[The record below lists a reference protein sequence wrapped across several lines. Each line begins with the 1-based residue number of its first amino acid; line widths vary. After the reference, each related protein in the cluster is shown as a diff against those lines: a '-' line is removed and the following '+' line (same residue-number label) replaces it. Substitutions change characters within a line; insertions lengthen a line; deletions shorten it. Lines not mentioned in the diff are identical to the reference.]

1 MKAKKFSRK
10 LLALFLAVLMAMSCF
25 SGAMVASA
33 ANASANTKYHD
44 QDLDFNSL
52 GWPILNDEQA
62 CTALLDFVDLTLAQA
77 NIAPMNIDLSILG
90 SISIKLGSVDEVLE
104 TVQNLDKF
112 LNSKSALL
120 LLAGDARYVDL
131 SAVDGMSRSKTS
143 STDIVRGIV
152 KLVRNISSDAGP
164 EGANGNIVKKLLR
177 GDLGLGI
184 VNSFL
189 NVYKTIGDLIGMP
202 NGYQSNMVYNIV
214 RQLVLENTGWFT
226 AEEKAQI
233 RNNPSLE
240 TSKLDSVLLDKLSTQ
255 LLSNITAQITY
266 ADGTNS
272 RDRYAQYM
280 ENGSAPYIDT
290 TNLHYVTQEDHD
302 KNGEAIGN
310 VYLFRY
316 KDQKLVL
323 KPTDTLFDFGFQA
336 FEMVW
341 NTALKDTL
349 GQLNSGVG
357 GYDYN
362 YYMWYTGATTHNT
375 AWDYSNVANNYAAA
389 DVQAWAAYE
398 CQKAAKNLKPGQ
410 TLGEEYK
417 DAASYLAYI
426 KADLEKYNSRDLV
439 KNPTYT
445 WRDIDSTTLFNKL
458 RYSPMS
464 VYYFKQATGPLN
476 CSFAET
482 GMKNIEAF
490 MANDYSSYSSMLA
503 ALNDFLVA
511 AVKDFLPSYDAS
523 VLTKV
528 NSDDPGNVAQTLVG
542 NMLKVLQYIC
552 DQTDANILGAFY
564 NKNGE
569 GTALTEANLE
579 SAMIPFAIS
588 ALRNIPDFKKGI
600 HNEDLD
606 ACDDAEGVAALAL
619 QLYLGYVLPDHDYSS
634 LVQKGADGKY
644 DVTIDNLLLMA
655 RDAVGYVMSPYIIM
669 HDKDGNLWNPETAT
683 LNDGVSL
690 FDLLNSVVVYY
701 AGTDTFKDGEHGKGL
716 ANLLGVCD
724 TNGNC
729 LVKLSNSL
737 WENINVIANK
747 LLPVAGVLQYGDSA
761 KKGALNSEELIYTD
775 VIQGMLNIGVADANG
790 QYGATGFVTRL
801 LTMVSAPPIKSEG
814 IIRTVY
820 NVLADL
826 VNVVFG
832 GRYGTARN
840 VVPAAAT
847 NNHPF
852 DDLLQKDTFAGTSS
866 DSSFGVLGT
875 LVYNVYE
882 ASGGVGGDSGKTDT
896 ILPGAMYTVQ
906 AVNNL
911 IGGLITTLADHNMKL
926 ASARVAD
933 SNLTLSYGGNTT
945 TTTLTVTN
953 NCYGLNRAV
962 KNADG
967 NFVARGRYNIEITN
981 VVSDNSACTVDFSSK
996 TVVPEKSASF
1006 TVTNGGFDADT
1017 VVTYTVTYNI
1027 IDTNTNQALYTGL
1040 TCKTYQFVTPQKNWS
1055 DSVYPGGS
1063 QDSRFSN
1070 GSSGKTADGQAT
1082 VNNTSYFG
1090 NAYLNQKPFRVSYPT
1105 DIVLA
1110 SSNLDAV
1117 KNYKIRLGYDRTLA
1131 GSPDK
1136 TLDGVFAYSTSSVK
1150 DSFSN
1155 KTVTVNN
1162 SNMMAAFDKFTGDVL
1177 NYEKVDYTTDGGQTW
1192 VKGVAASQVPSN
1204 GVSRVNHAYTLSE
1217 LNGGKALAAAVKDSN
1232 GYYTA
1237 VYLKSG
1243 SGDFAYSNLLGKV
1256 SGATG
1261 IDGLYIQTGSV
1272 TLSKDSSSSLD
1283 LFKYDGSTDISQ
1295 VSKKEVKLSFFCDKN
1310 PATGSLKVTVA
1321 DDGNRSQFNS
1331 AYDSLNSYI
1340 KNYRPSDFK
1349 DYDKASGSSATYDA
1363 ATAALAAGF
1372 EARQSPLNLSTAGT
1386 LSSAFTKTPVTSEV
1400 KTVIGE
1406 PATKPVTSLD
1416 QLPAALAAY
1425 ATTDGNYYYAD
1436 SAMSQPYYTTEALT
1450 DADVTVQTST
1460 NVGGQAYTV
1469 GMDKTGQVVV
1479 KSGSSWYFLN
1489 TPAYATAWDT
1499 TTYKDAPYAIN
1510 GAEKEGTFN
1519 QAKFVYYNANGVA
1532 VSKDFTVKHMVTE
1545 KSIVNNGEETR
1556 ALAMQ
1561 ARDKM
1566 RYAVDQ
1572 CAQMLSVTVAG
1583 QIFTDVSS
1591 IRDGMT
1597 DANFDLPE
1605 YQKMVSV
1612 AKDAEEMYAADIYLK
1627 SDESKTVLAT
1637 CGWNQIDKTIAD
1649 LANTNGNDAADYTY
1663 AFSTSTSSL
1672 LIEEAVR
1679 MFKLYMGTVTERGYI
1694 GDKVE
1699 AEVSHASGSAYSAM
1713 TTTWTDSGKVDA
1725 DGNAIKN
1732 AAIATTATSAKYGAV
1747 EGGKLVN
1754 KGEKVYTDES
1764 WTNYVNA
1771 LAAAVDV
1778 ATTGNGDYAHKD
1790 AATYVP
1796 ADKDNYTANLSACF
1810 TAYKNLVDAENSLEE
1825 TKPAL
1830 GHTHNY
1836 GTPVA
1841 DYTSGEAFVE
1851 GKDYTHTATCTGEG
1865 TCSQPTKNDK
1875 CTFDNGVETKAATCT
1890 EPGVKTFTCSDCGGT
1905 YTVAIPATDH
1915 AWGQWSHDAAT
1926 AEADATHTRVCAND
1940 ASHKETKA
1948 CDFTAKVTQEATLD
1962 QAEITTYTCKDC
1974 GYSYTKETAPALA
1987 GVTVTVN
1994 AVENGSVT
2002 LAGQDV
2008 TAGGSKKFAENG
2020 TYTLVATPNEN
2031 CTFVGWQTGNKIV
2044 STDATYT
2051 TVAIADITY
2060 TPVFAESA
2068 KPVQF
2073 TFVDMFNNVIS
2084 SQPVA
2089 SGADVKIPQAPTY
2102 TGYTFTGWSADEATI
2117 KAATSSMTVYAQ
2129 YEKDAAATYTVTT
2142 DADAT
2147 VAYGSNSAQGTLADV
2162 PYGTQVTV
2170 SKAGA
2175 TAWAIDGKIVAYG
2188 DSYTFYVAS
2197 DVTVKAASATTQAPV
2212 VAAVSANQVAGSYKV
2227 EFVATRAMVDG
2238 CTYLK
2243 SGFVYGKNLTDAD
2256 LTLANVGKKGS
2267 ADNSGVVKAAYAN
2280 STEGSTQ
2287 FILSYGISAQTGTAS
2302 AKAFLTYRDQNG
2314 KVRTVY
2320 SDVMN
2325 HTYA

>member
-1 MKAKKFSRK
+1 MRTFS
-10 LLALFLAVLMAMSCF
+10 A
-25 SGAMVASA
+25 
-33 ANASANTKYHD
+33 
-44 QDLDFNSL
+44 
-52 GWPILNDEQA
+52 
-62 CTALLDFVDLTLAQA
+62 
-77 NIAPMNIDLSILG
+77 LSI
-90 SISIKLGSVDEVLE
+90 
-104 TVQNLDKF
+104 T
-112 LNSKSALL
+112 
-120 LLAGDARYVDL
+120 
-131 SAVDGMSRSKTS
+131 
-143 STDIVRGIV
+143 
-152 KLVRNISSDAGP
+152 
-164 EGANGNIVKKLLR
+164 
-177 GDLGLGI
+177 
-184 VNSFL
+184 
-189 NVYKTIGDLIGMP
+189 
-202 NGYQSNMVYNIV
+202 
-214 RQLVLENTGWFT
+214 
-226 AEEKAQI
+226 
-233 RNNPSLE
+233 
-240 TSKLDSVLLDKLSTQ
+240 
-255 LLSNITAQITY
+255 
-266 ADGTNS
+266 
-272 RDRYAQYM
+272 
-280 ENGSAPYIDT
+280 
-290 TNLHYVTQEDHD
+290 
-302 KNGEAIGN
+302 
-310 VYLFRY
+310 
-316 KDQKLVL
+316 
-323 KPTDTLFDFGFQA
+323 
-336 FEMVW
+336 
-341 NTALKDTL
+341 
-349 GQLNSGVG
+349 
-357 GYDYN
+357 
-362 YYMWYTGATTHNT
+362 
-375 AWDYSNVANNYAAA
+375 
-389 DVQAWAAYE
+389 
-398 CQKAAKNLKPGQ
+398 
-410 TLGEEYK
+410 
-417 DAASYLAYI
+417 
-426 KADLEKYNSRDLV
+426 
-439 KNPTYT
+439 
-445 WRDIDSTTLFNKL
+445 
-458 RYSPMS
+458 
-464 VYYFKQATGPLN
+464 
-476 CSFAET
+476 
-482 GMKNIEAF
+482 
-490 MANDYSSYSSMLA
+490 
-503 ALNDFLVA
+503 
-511 AVKDFLPSYDAS
+511 
-523 VLTKV
+523 
-528 NSDDPGNVAQTLVG
+528 
-542 NMLKVLQYIC
+542 
-552 DQTDANILGAFY
+552 FY
-564 NKNGE
+564 HENGE

-729 LVKLSNSL
+729 LVKMSNSL

-801 LTMVSAPPIKSEG
+801 LTMVSAPPIKSES

-866 DSSFGVLGT
+866 NNSYGVLGT

-906 AVNNL
+906 AVNSL

-962 KNADG
+962 KNAEG

-1006 TVTNGGFDADT
+1006 TVTNGGFDEDT

-1040 TCKTYQFVTPQKNWS
+1040 TCKTYQFVTPLKNWS

-1070 GSSGKTADGQAT
+1070 GASGKTSDGQAT
-1082 VNNTSYFG
+1082 VNNTGYFG
-1090 NAYLNQKPFRVSYPT
+1090 NPYLNAKPFRVSYPT

-1136 TLDGVFAYSTSSVK
+1136 TLDGVFAYSTGSVQ

-1192 VKGVAASQVPSN
+1192 VKGVAANQVPSN

-1243 SGDFAYSNLLGKV
+1243 SGDFAYSSLLGKV

-1425 ATTDGNYYYAD
+1425 ATTDGTYYYAD

-1612 AKDAEEMYAADIYLK
+1612 AKDAEKMYAADIYLK

-1637 CGWNQIDKTIAD
+1637 CAWNQIDQTIAD

-1679 MFKLYMGTVTERGYI
+1679 MFSLYMGTVTERGYI

-1825 TKPAL
+1825 GTTAPSEGFAVTGKVLAL
-1830 GHTHNY
+1830 
-1836 GTPVA
+1836 A
-1841 DYTSGEAFVE
+1841 
-1851 GKDYTHTATCTGEG
+1851 
-1865 TCSQPTKNDK
+1865 NDK
-1875 CTFDNGVETKAATCT
+1875 GELTTDEFTVAGCDVIINGETVATT
-1890 EPGVKTFTCSDCGGT
+1890 GQDGTFT
-1905 YTVAIPATDH
+1905 I
-1915 AWGQWSHDAAT
+1915 
-1926 AEADATHTRVCAND
+1926 
-1940 ASHKETKA
+1940 
-1948 CDFTAKVTQEATLD
+1948 
-1962 QAEITTYTCKDC
+1962 
-1974 GYSYTKETAPALA
+1974 PALA
-1987 GVTVTVN
+1987 
-1994 AVENGSVT
+1994 
-2002 LAGQDV
+2002 
-2008 TAGGSKKFAENG
+2008 NG
-2020 TYTLVATPNEN
+2020 TYTATLSYAYGYDRNITITVKDGNVDLGNLGMLVCNYDKDDFINAADYATYFASSGASQGEDSYNAACDYN
-2031 CTFVGWQTGNKIV
+2031 HDGFVN
-2044 STDATYT
+2044 STDY
-2051 TVAIADITY
+2051 AIY
-2060 TPVFAESA
+2060 FA
-2068 KPVQF
+2068 F
-2073 TFVDMFNNVIS
+2073 
-2084 SQPVA
+2084 
-2089 SGADVKIPQAPTY
+2089 SGAEL
-2102 TGYTFTGWSADEATI
+2102 S
-2117 KAATSSMTVYAQ
+2117 
-2129 YEKDAAATYTVTT
+2129 DAI
-2142 DADAT
+2142 
-2147 VAYGSNSAQGTLADV
+2147 YG
-2162 PYGTQVTV
+2162 
-2170 SKAGA
+2170 
-2175 TAWAIDGKIVAYG
+2175 
-2188 DSYTFYVAS
+2188 
-2197 DVTVKAASATTQAPV
+2197 
-2212 VAAVSANQVAGSYKV
+2212 
-2227 EFVATRAMVDG
+2227 
-2238 CTYLK
+2238 
-2243 SGFVYGKNLTDAD
+2243 
-2256 LTLANVGKKGS
+2256 
-2267 ADNSGVVKAAYAN
+2267 
-2280 STEGSTQ
+2280 
-2287 FILSYGISAQTGTAS
+2287 
-2302 AKAFLTYRDQNG
+2302 
-2314 KVRTVY
+2314 
-2320 SDVMN
+2320 
-2325 HTYA
+2325 

>member
-1 MKAKKFSRK
+1 
-10 LLALFLAVLMAMSCF
+10 
-25 SGAMVASA
+25 
-33 ANASANTKYHD
+33 
-44 QDLDFNSL
+44 
-52 GWPILNDEQA
+52 
-62 CTALLDFVDLTLAQA
+62 
-77 NIAPMNIDLSILG
+77 
-90 SISIKLGSVDEVLE
+90 
-104 TVQNLDKF
+104 
-112 LNSKSALL
+112 
-120 LLAGDARYVDL
+120 
-131 SAVDGMSRSKTS
+131 
-143 STDIVRGIV
+143 
-152 KLVRNISSDAGP
+152 
-164 EGANGNIVKKLLR
+164 
-177 GDLGLGI
+177 
-184 VNSFL
+184 
-189 NVYKTIGDLIGMP
+189 
-202 NGYQSNMVYNIV
+202 
-214 RQLVLENTGWFT
+214 
-226 AEEKAQI
+226 
-233 RNNPSLE
+233 
-240 TSKLDSVLLDKLSTQ
+240 
-255 LLSNITAQITY
+255 
-266 ADGTNS
+266 
-272 RDRYAQYM
+272 
-280 ENGSAPYIDT
+280 
-290 TNLHYVTQEDHD
+290 
-302 KNGEAIGN
+302 
-310 VYLFRY
+310 
-316 KDQKLVL
+316 
-323 KPTDTLFDFGFQA
+323 
-336 FEMVW
+336 
-341 NTALKDTL
+341 
-349 GQLNSGVG
+349 
-357 GYDYN
+357 
-362 YYMWYTGATTHNT
+362 
-375 AWDYSNVANNYAAA
+375 
-389 DVQAWAAYE
+389 
-398 CQKAAKNLKPGQ
+398 
-410 TLGEEYK
+410 
-417 DAASYLAYI
+417 
-426 KADLEKYNSRDLV
+426 
-439 KNPTYT
+439 
-445 WRDIDSTTLFNKL
+445 
-458 RYSPMS
+458 
-464 VYYFKQATGPLN
+464 
-476 CSFAET
+476 
-482 GMKNIEAF
+482 
-490 MANDYSSYSSMLA
+490 
-503 ALNDFLVA
+503 
-511 AVKDFLPSYDAS
+511 
-523 VLTKV
+523 
-528 NSDDPGNVAQTLVG
+528 
-542 NMLKVLQYIC
+542 
-552 DQTDANILGAFY
+552 
-564 NKNGE
+564 
-569 GTALTEANLE
+569 
-579 SAMIPFAIS
+579 
-588 ALRNIPDFKKGI
+588 
-600 HNEDLD
+600 
-606 ACDDAEGVAALAL
+606 
-619 QLYLGYVLPDHDYSS
+619 
-634 LVQKGADGKY
+634 
-644 DVTIDNLLLMA
+644 
-655 RDAVGYVMSPYIIM
+655 
-669 HDKDGNLWNPETAT
+669 
-683 LNDGVSL
+683 
-690 FDLLNSVVVYY
+690 
-701 AGTDTFKDGEHGKGL
+701 
-716 ANLLGVCD
+716 
-724 TNGNC
+724 
-729 LVKLSNSL
+729 
-737 WENINVIANK
+737 
-747 LLPVAGVLQYGDSA
+747 
-761 KKGALNSEELIYTD
+761 
-775 VIQGMLNIGVADANG
+775 MLNIGVADANG

-847 NNHPF
+847 NDHPF

-866 DSSFGVLGT
+866 NSSYGVLGT

-906 AVNNL
+906 AVNSL

-962 KNADG
+962 KNAEG

-1006 TVTNGGFDADT
+1006 TVTNGGFDEDT

-1040 TCKTYQFVTPQKNWS
+1040 TCKTYQFVTPLKNWS

-1063 QDSRFSN
+1063 QDGRFSN
-1070 GSSGKTADGQAT
+1070 GSSGKTSDGQAT
-1082 VNNTSYFG
+1082 VNNTGYFG
-1090 NAYLNQKPFRVSYPT
+1090 NPYLNAKPFRVSYPT

-1136 TLDGVFAYSTSSVK
+1136 TLDGVFAYSTGSVK

-1310 PATGSLKVTVA
+1310 PVTGSLKVTVA
-1321 DDGNRSQFNS
+1321 DDGNRGQFNS
-1331 AYDSLNSYI
+1331 AYDSLNNYI

-1450 DADVTVQTST
+1450 DADVTGKTST
-1460 NVGGQAYTV
+1460 NVGGQAYTTAT
-1469 GMDKTGQVVV
+1469 DPTGQTVV

-1489 TPAYATAWDT
+1489 AQAYATAWDT
-1499 TTYKDAPYAIN
+1499 TSYEAAPYAIN
-1510 GAEKEGTFN
+1510 GAEKEGTYN

-1545 KSIVNNGEETR
+1545 KSIVNNGDAETR

-1612 AKDAEEMYAADIYLK
+1612 AKDAEKMYAADIYLK

-1637 CGWNQIDKTIAD
+1637 CAWNQIDQTIAD

-1679 MFKLYMGTVTERGYI
+1679 MFSLYMGTVTERGYI

-1725 DGNAIKN
+1725 EGNAIKN

-1747 EGGKLVN
+1747 DGGKLVN

-1825 TKPAL
+1825 GTAPSGFAVTGKVLAL
-1830 GHTHNY
+1830 AN
-1836 GTPVA
+1836 
-1841 DYTSGEAFVE
+1841 TSGKVAGDKFTVIGCNVIINGETVATTGQDGTFTIPSLAA
-1851 GKDYTHTATCTGEG
+1851 GKYTATLSYQYG
-1865 TCSQPTKNDK
+1865 
-1875 CTFDNGVETKAATCT
+1875 FDRNITIE
-1890 EPGVKTFTCSDCGGT
+1890 VKDGNVNLGSYGMVVCNFKK
-1905 YTVAIPATDH
+1905 
-1915 AWGQWSHDAAT
+1915 DAAINGT
-1926 AEADATHTRVCAND
+1926 DYNTYKKSTGKSKGS
-1940 ASHKETKA
+1940 ASYNEA
-1948 CDFTAKVTQEATLD
+1948 CDFNHDGA
-1962 QAEITTYTCKDC
+1962 
-1974 GYSYTKETAPALA
+1974 
-1987 GVTVTVN
+1987 VN
-1994 AVENGSVT
+1994 
-2002 LAGQDV
+2002 D
-2008 TAGGSKKFAENG
+2008 
-2020 TYTLVATPNEN
+2020 
-2031 CTFVGWQTGNKIV
+2031 
-2044 STDATYT
+2044 TDYNIYKA
-2051 TVAIADITY
+2051 
-2060 TPVFAESA
+2060 
-2068 KPVQF
+2068 
-2073 TFVDMFNNVIS
+2073 
-2084 SQPVA
+2084 
-2089 SGADVKIPQAPTY
+2089 
-2102 TGYTFTGWSADEATI
+2102 FTGKTLSNAI
-2117 KAATSSMTVYAQ
+2117 
-2129 YEKDAAATYTVTT
+2129 
-2142 DADAT
+2142 
-2147 VAYGSNSAQGTLADV
+2147 YG
-2162 PYGTQVTV
+2162 
-2170 SKAGA
+2170 
-2175 TAWAIDGKIVAYG
+2175 
-2188 DSYTFYVAS
+2188 
-2197 DVTVKAASATTQAPV
+2197 
-2212 VAAVSANQVAGSYKV
+2212 
-2227 EFVATRAMVDG
+2227 
-2238 CTYLK
+2238 
-2243 SGFVYGKNLTDAD
+2243 
-2256 LTLANVGKKGS
+2256 
-2267 ADNSGVVKAAYAN
+2267 
-2280 STEGSTQ
+2280 
-2287 FILSYGISAQTGTAS
+2287 
-2302 AKAFLTYRDQNG
+2302 
-2314 KVRTVY
+2314 
-2320 SDVMN
+2320 
-2325 HTYA
+2325 

>member
-1 MKAKKFSRK
+1 
-10 LLALFLAVLMAMSCF
+10 
-25 SGAMVASA
+25 
-33 ANASANTKYHD
+33 
-44 QDLDFNSL
+44 
-52 GWPILNDEQA
+52 
-62 CTALLDFVDLTLAQA
+62 
-77 NIAPMNIDLSILG
+77 
-90 SISIKLGSVDEVLE
+90 
-104 TVQNLDKF
+104 
-112 LNSKSALL
+112 
-120 LLAGDARYVDL
+120 
-131 SAVDGMSRSKTS
+131 
-143 STDIVRGIV
+143 
-152 KLVRNISSDAGP
+152 
-164 EGANGNIVKKLLR
+164 
-177 GDLGLGI
+177 
-184 VNSFL
+184 
-189 NVYKTIGDLIGMP
+189 
-202 NGYQSNMVYNIV
+202 
-214 RQLVLENTGWFT
+214 
-226 AEEKAQI
+226 
-233 RNNPSLE
+233 
-240 TSKLDSVLLDKLSTQ
+240 
-255 LLSNITAQITY
+255 
-266 ADGTNS
+266 
-272 RDRYAQYM
+272 
-280 ENGSAPYIDT
+280 
-290 TNLHYVTQEDHD
+290 
-302 KNGEAIGN
+302 
-310 VYLFRY
+310 
-316 KDQKLVL
+316 
-323 KPTDTLFDFGFQA
+323 
-336 FEMVW
+336 
-341 NTALKDTL
+341 
-349 GQLNSGVG
+349 
-357 GYDYN
+357 
-362 YYMWYTGATTHNT
+362 
-375 AWDYSNVANNYAAA
+375 
-389 DVQAWAAYE
+389 
-398 CQKAAKNLKPGQ
+398 
-410 TLGEEYK
+410 
-417 DAASYLAYI
+417 
-426 KADLEKYNSRDLV
+426 
-439 KNPTYT
+439 
-445 WRDIDSTTLFNKL
+445 
-458 RYSPMS
+458 
-464 VYYFKQATGPLN
+464 
-476 CSFAET
+476 
-482 GMKNIEAF
+482 
-490 MANDYSSYSSMLA
+490 
-503 ALNDFLVA
+503 
-511 AVKDFLPSYDAS
+511 
-523 VLTKV
+523 
-528 NSDDPGNVAQTLVG
+528 
-542 NMLKVLQYIC
+542 
-552 DQTDANILGAFY
+552 
-564 NKNGE
+564 
-569 GTALTEANLE
+569 
-579 SAMIPFAIS
+579 
-588 ALRNIPDFKKGI
+588 
-600 HNEDLD
+600 
-606 ACDDAEGVAALAL
+606 
-619 QLYLGYVLPDHDYSS
+619 
-634 LVQKGADGKY
+634 
-644 DVTIDNLLLMA
+644 
-655 RDAVGYVMSPYIIM
+655 MSPYIIM

-701 AGTDTFKDGEHGKGL
+701 AGTDTFKDGEHGKGI

-724 TNGNC
+724 TKGNC

-761 KKGALNSEELIYTD
+761 KKGVLNSEELIYTD

-847 NNHPF
+847 NDHPF

-866 DSSFGVLGT
+866 NSSYGVLGT

-882 ASGGVGGDSGKTDT
+882 ASGGVKGDSGKTDT

-906 AVNNL
+906 AVNSL

-933 SNLTLSYGGNTT
+933 SNLTLSYGGDTT

-962 KNADG
+962 KNAKG

-981 VVSDNSACTVDFSSK
+981 VASDNSACTVDFSSK

-1040 TCKTYQFVTPQKNWS
+1040 TCKTYQFVTPGKNWS

-1070 GSSGKTADGQAT
+1070 GSSGKTSDGQAT
-1082 VNNTSYFG
+1082 VNNTGYFG
-1090 NAYLNQKPFRVSYPT
+1090 NPYANQKPFRVSYPT

-1117 KNYKIRLGYDRTLA
+1117 KNYKIRLGYDRTLP

-1136 TLDGVFAYSTSSVK
+1136 TLDGVFAYSTDSVK
-1150 DSFSN
+1150 DSFNN

-1162 SNMMAAFDKFTGDVL
+1162 SNMMAAFDKVTGDVL

-1192 VKGVAASQVPSN
+1192 VKGVAANQVPSN

-1217 LNGGKALAAAVKDSN
+1217 LNGGGALAAAVKDSN

-1295 VSKKEVKLSFFCDKN
+1295 VSKKEVKLSFYCGN
-1310 PATGSLKVTVA
+1310 HPATGSLKVTVA
-1321 DDGNRSQFNS
+1321 DDGNRGQFNS
-1331 AYDSLNSYI
+1331 AYDSLNNYI

-1425 ATTDGNYYYAD
+1425 ATTDGTYYYAD
-1436 SAMSQPYYTTEALT
+1436 SAMSQLYYTTEALT
-1450 DADVTVQTST
+1450 DADVTGATST
-1460 NVGGQAYTV
+1460 NVGGQAYTTAT
-1469 GMDKTGQVVV
+1469 DPTGQTVV

-1489 TPAYATAWDT
+1489 AQAYATAWDT
-1499 TTYKDAPYAIN
+1499 TSYEAAPYAIN

-1545 KSIVNNGEETR
+1545 KSIVNNGSEETR

-1612 AKDAEEMYAADIYLK
+1612 AKDAEKMYAADIYLK

-1637 CGWNQIDKTIAD
+1637 CAWNQIDQTIAD

-1679 MFKLYMGTVTERGYI
+1679 MFSLYMGTVTERGYI

-1825 TKPAL
+1825 GTAPSGFAVTGKVLAL
-1830 GHTHNY
+1830 ANTTGKVAGNAFTVVGCDVVINGETVATTGQD
-1836 GTPVA
+1836 GTFTIPSLA
-1841 DYTSGEAFVE
+1841 A
-1851 GKDYTHTATCTGEG
+1851 GKYTATLSYQYG
-1865 TCSQPTKNDK
+1865 
-1875 CTFDNGVETKAATCT
+1875 FDRNITIE
-1890 EPGVKTFTCSDCGGT
+1890 VKDGNVDLGSFGM
-1905 YTVAIPATDH
+1905 VA
-1915 AWGQWSHDAAT
+1915 
-1926 AEADATHTRVCAND
+1926 CNFKKD
-1940 ASHKETKA
+1940 ASIDASDFSAYKRATGKKSTDSAYNAA
-1948 CDFTAKVTQEATLD
+1948 CDFNHD
-1962 QAEITTYTCKDC
+1962 
-1974 GYSYTKETAPALA
+1974 
-1987 GVTVTVN
+1987 
-1994 AVENGSVT
+1994 GS
-2002 LAGQDV
+2002 
-2008 TAGGSKKFAENG
+2008 
-2020 TYTLVATPNEN
+2020 
-2031 CTFVGWQTGNKIV
+2031 I
-2044 STDATYT
+2044 DATDYS
-2051 TVAIADITY
+2051 IY
-2060 TPVFAESA
+2060 
-2068 KPVQF
+2068 
-2073 TFVDMFNNVIS
+2073 
-2084 SQPVA
+2084 
-2089 SGADVKIPQAPTY
+2089 
-2102 TGYTFTGWSADEATI
+2102 
-2117 KAATSSMTVYAQ
+2117 KAFS
-2129 YEKDAAATYTVTT
+2129 
-2142 DADAT
+2142 
-2147 VAYGSNSAQGTLADV
+2147 
-2162 PYGTQVTV
+2162 
-2170 SKAGA
+2170 
-2175 TAWAIDGKIVAYG
+2175 
-2188 DSYTFYVAS
+2188 
-2197 DVTVKAASATTQAPV
+2197 
-2212 VAAVSANQVAGSYKV
+2212 
-2227 EFVATRAMVDG
+2227 
-2238 CTYLK
+2238 
-2243 SGFVYGKNLTDAD
+2243 GKNLSDA
-2256 LTLANVGKKGS
+2256 
-2267 ADNSGVVKAAYAN
+2267 
-2280 STEGSTQ
+2280 
-2287 FILSYGISAQTGTAS
+2287 IYG
-2302 AKAFLTYRDQNG
+2302 
-2314 KVRTVY
+2314 
-2320 SDVMN
+2320 
-2325 HTYA
+2325 

>member
-1 MKAKKFSRK
+1 MKDKRFSRK

-77 NIAPMNIDLSILG
+77 NIAPMNIDLSVLG
-90 SISIKLGSVDEVLE
+90 SITIKLGSVDEVLK
-104 TVQNLDKF
+104 TVQDLDSF

-131 SAVDGMSRSKTS
+131 SAVNGMSRSATS

-152 KLVRNISSDAGP
+152 KLVRNISSDGGP

-184 VNSFL
+184 VSSFL
-189 NVYKTIGDLIGMP
+189 DVYKTIGDLIGMP
-202 NGYQSNMVYNIV
+202 SGYQSNMVYNIV

-240 TSKLDSVLLDKLSTQ
+240 TSKLDSILLDKLSTQ

-272 RDRYAQYM
+272 RDRYAEYL
-280 ENGSAPYIDT
+280 EKGSAPYIDT

-316 KDQKLVL
+316 QDQKLEL
-323 KPTDTLFDFGFQA
+323 KPSNTLFDFGFQA

-375 AWDYSNVANNYAAA
+375 AWDYSNVANNYTAA

-410 TLGEEYK
+410 TLGDEYK

-439 KNPTYT
+439 KSPTYT

-458 RYSPMS
+458 RFSPMS

-523 VLTKV
+523 GLTKV
-528 NSDDPGNVAQTLVG
+528 NSEDPGNVAQTLVG
-542 NMLKVLQYIC
+542 NMLKVLQFIC

-564 NKNGE
+564 HENGE

-606 ACDDAEGVAALAL
+606 ACNDAEGVAALAL

-852 DDLLQKDTFAGTSS
+852 DDLLQKDTFAGTSNN
-866 DSSFGVLGT
+866 SSYGVLGT

-906 AVNNL
+906 AVNSL

-926 ASARVAD
+926 ASARVAA

-962 KNADG
+962 KNAEG

-1006 TVTNGGFDADT
+1006 TVTNGGFDKDT

-1063 QDSRFSN
+1063 QDGRFSN

-1082 VNNTSYFG
+1082 VNNTGYFG

-1136 TLDGVFAYSTSSVK
+1136 TLDGVFAYSTDSVK

-1295 VSKKEVKLSFFCDKN
+1295 VSKKEVKLRFFCDKN

-1460 NVGGQAYTV
+1460 NVGGQAYTTAT
-1469 GMDKTGQVVV
+1469 DPTGQTVV

-1489 TPAYATAWDT
+1489 AQAYATAWDT
-1499 TTYKDAPYAIN
+1499 TSYEAAPYAIN
-1510 GAEKEGTFN
+1510 GAEKEGTYN

-1545 KSIVNNGEETR
+1545 KSIVNNGDAETR

-1612 AKDAEEMYAADIYLK
+1612 AKDAEKMYAADIYLK

-1637 CGWNQIDKTIAD
+1637 CAWNQIDQTIAD

-1679 MFKLYMGTVTERGYI
+1679 MFSLYMGTVTERGYI

-1825 TKPAL
+1825 GTAPSGFAVTGKVLAL
-1830 GHTHNY
+1830 ANTNGELASEKFTVIGCDVVIN
-1836 GTPVA
+1836 GETVA
-1841 DYTSGEAFVE
+1841 T
-1851 GKDYTHTATCTGEG
+1851 TGQDG
-1865 TCSQPTKNDK
+1865 
-1875 CTFDNGVETKAATCT
+1875 
-1890 EPGVKTFTCSDCGGT
+1890 TFT
-1905 YTVAIPATDH
+1905 I
-1915 AWGQWSHDAAT
+1915 
-1926 AEADATHTRVCAND
+1926 
-1940 ASHKETKA
+1940 
-1948 CDFTAKVTQEATLD
+1948 
-1962 QAEITTYTCKDC
+1962 
-1974 GYSYTKETAPALA
+1974 PALA
-1987 GVTVTVN
+1987 
-1994 AVENGSVT
+1994 
-2002 LAGQDV
+2002 
-2008 TAGGSKKFAENG
+2008 NG
-2020 TYTLVATPNEN
+2020 TYTATLNYKYGYDRN
-2031 CTFVGWQTGNKIV
+2031 ITITVKDGN
-2044 STDATYT
+2044 
-2051 TVAIADITY
+2051 
-2060 TPVFAESA
+2060 
-2068 KPVQF
+2068 
-2073 TFVDMFNNVIS
+2073 VDLGNLGMVVCNFNK
-2084 SQPVA
+2084 
-2089 SGADVKIPQAPTY
+2089 D
-2102 TGYTFTGWSADEATI
+2102 GY
-2117 KAATSSMTVYAQ
+2117 V
-2129 YEKDAAATYTVTT
+2129 
-2142 DADAT
+2142 
-2147 VAYGSNSAQGTLADV
+2147 N
-2162 PYGTQVTV
+2162 
-2170 SKAGA
+2170 
-2175 TAWAIDGKIVAYG
+2175 
-2188 DSYTFYVAS
+2188 AS
-2197 DVTVKAASATTQAPV
+2197 DYAIYFAASNTKLGAAKYNASCDFNHDGYINATDYD
-2212 VAAVSANQVAGSYKV
+2212 AVYYAFSNARLSNAI
-2227 EFVATRAMVDG
+2227 
-2238 CTYLK
+2238 
-2243 SGFVYGKNLTDAD
+2243 YG
-2256 LTLANVGKKGS
+2256 
-2267 ADNSGVVKAAYAN
+2267 
-2280 STEGSTQ
+2280 
-2287 FILSYGISAQTGTAS
+2287 
-2302 AKAFLTYRDQNG
+2302 
-2314 KVRTVY
+2314 
-2320 SDVMN
+2320 
-2325 HTYA
+2325 

>member
-25 SGAMVASA
+25 AGAISATAATASY
-33 ANASANTKYHD
+33 STKYHD
-44 QDLDFNSL
+44 RDLDFNSL

-62 CTALLDFVDLTLAQA
+62 CTALLDFVDLMLADA
-77 NIAPMNIDLSILG
+77 NIAPINVDLSILG
-90 SISIKLGSVDEVLE
+90 SITIKLGSVDEILKS
-104 TVQNLDKF
+104 VQDLDSFIDGKSGIIWMAGTAQYVRLDA
-112 LNSKSALL
+112 LN
-120 LLAGDARYVDL
+120 
-131 SAVDGMSRSKTS
+131 GMSRSKTS
-143 STDIVRGIV
+143 STDIVRGLV
-152 KLVRNISSDAGP
+152 KLVRNLSSDAGTK
-164 EGANGNIVKKLLR
+164 GANGNIVKTLLR
-177 GDLGLGI
+177 GDFSLGVANGA
-184 VNSFL
+184 F
-189 NVYKTIGDLIGMP
+189 NVYKIIGDALGMAD
-202 NGYQSNMVYNIV
+202 GYQSNMVYNIV
-214 RQLVLENTGWFT
+214 QQLVLENTGWFT

-233 RNNPSLE
+233 RKNPNLE
-240 TSKLDSVLLDKLSTQ
+240 TNKLDAILLDKLSTQ

-266 ADGTNS
+266 ADGSNS
-272 RDRYAQYM
+272 ADRYKQHLANPSANVPYYFSNLNYVS
-280 ENGSAPYIDT
+280 EEDSLVNGQG
-290 TNLHYVTQEDHD
+290 V
-302 KNGEAIGN
+302 GN
-310 VYLFRY
+310 IYLFRY
-316 KDQKLVL
+316 NGETLSV
-323 KPTDTLFDFGFQA
+323 KPSDNLYTVAYKAFDMA
-336 FEMVW
+336 W
-341 NTALKDTL
+341 HTALKDTL
-349 GQLNSGVG
+349 GQLNSNTG

-362 YYMWYTGATTHNT
+362 YFMWYTGATTHNT
-375 AWDYSNVANNYAAA
+375 AWNYSNVAGNYGDA
-389 DVQAWAAYE
+389 DVKAWAAYE
-398 CQKAAKNLKPGQ
+398 CQKAAKDLKPGQ
-410 TLGEEYK
+410 TLADQYK
-417 DAASYLAYI
+417 DAATFLTFV
-426 KADLEKYNSRDLV
+426 KDDLEKYNDREIV
-439 KNPTYT
+439 KDPTYT
-445 WRDIDSTTLFNKL
+445 WRDIDSTYLFNKL
-458 RYSPMS
+458 RYSALS
-464 VYYFKQATGPLN
+464 EHYFKQATGPLN

-482 GMKNIEAF
+482 GMPNLTAF
-490 MANDYSSYSSMLA
+490 MDNEYHNYSSLPA

-511 AVKDFLPSYDAS
+511 AVKDFVPGFDAS
-523 VLTKV
+523 KLNKTG
-528 NSDDPGNVAQTLVG
+528 SEDAATIASTLVG
-542 NMLKVLQYIC
+542 NMFQVLQHIA
-552 DQTDANILGAFY
+552 DATDKNILSAFY
-564 NKNGE
+564 RENGA
-569 GTALTEANLE
+569 GAALTEANIE

-619 QLYLGYVLPDHDYSS
+619 QLYLSYVLPEKDYSS
-634 LVQKGADGKY
+634 LMTKGADGKY
-644 DVTIDNLLLMA
+644 DITMNTLLLMA
-655 RDAVGYVMSPYIIM
+655 RDAVGYVMSPYVVM
-669 HDKDGNLWNPETAT
+669 HDKDGNLWSPETAT

-701 AGTDTFKDGEHGKGL
+701 AGTDTFKDGEQGKGL

-737 WENINVIANK
+737 WDNINVIANK
-747 LLPVAGVLQYGDSA
+747 LLPVAGVLQYGDTS
-761 KKGALNSEELIYTD
+761 KKGQLDSNELIYKD
-775 VIQGMLNIGVADANG
+775 VIEGMLNIGTANAAG

-801 LTMVSAPPIKSEG
+801 MTMVSSAPIKTNG
-814 IIRTVY
+814 VVRTVY
-820 NVLADL
+820 DLLADL

-847 NNHPF
+847 NDHPF
-852 DDLLQKDTFAGTSS
+852 DDLLQKDTFAGTSVKTS
-866 DSSFGVLGT
+866 YGVIGT
-875 LVYNVYE
+875 LVYNLYE
-882 ASGGVGGDSGKTDT
+882 ATGGVGGDSGKKDT
-896 ILPGAMYTVQ
+896 VLPGAMYTVQ
-906 AVNNL
+906 AVNSL
-911 IGGLITTLADHNMKL
+911 IGGLISTLADHSMKQASIRVQDGNVTLFNSQSTTKL
-926 ASARVAD
+926 A
-933 SNLTLSYGGNTT
+933 
-945 TTTLTVTN
+945 VTN

-962 KNADG
+962 KNAEG
-967 NFVARGRYNIEITN
+967 NFVARGRYNIEVTN
-981 VVSDNSACTVDFSSK
+981 VVADNAAATVNFTK
-996 TVVPEKSASF
+996 QTVKPEQAAKF
-1006 TVTNGGFDADT
+1006 DVTVKGITKDT
-1017 VVTYTVTYNI
+1017 VITYTATYNI
-1027 IDTNTNQALYTGL
+1027 IDTNTKQAVYNDL
-1040 TCKTYQFVTPQKNWS
+1040 TCKTYQFLTTDKSWA
-1055 DSVYPGGS
+1055 DSVYPGGGLDGNFNQAKNTTTS
-1063 QDSRFSN
+1063 DGKQNLKVSGRFGAKYLTTTPLDVTYPEKMIVSTSDLGAISDYKLRLLNHTKQDR
-1070 GSSGKTADGQAT
+1070 TMDGAYSYTDAT
-1082 VNNTSYFG
+1082 V
-1090 NAYLNQKPFRVSYPT
+1090 K
-1105 DIVLA
+1105 
-1110 SSNLDAV
+1110 DAV
-1117 KNYKIRLGYDRTLA
+1117 TNQ
-1131 GSPDK
+1131 
-1136 TLDGVFAYSTSSVK
+1136 
-1150 DSFSN
+1150 N
-1155 KTVTVNN
+1155 VTVNR
-1162 SNMMAAFDKFTGDVL
+1162 SNAIALCDPITGDVL

-1192 VKGVAASQVPSN
+1192 VKGVKANQVPAS
-1204 GVSRVNHAYTLSE
+1204 GVTRVNHAYTLQE
-1217 LNGGKALAAAVKDSN
+1217 LKAGNGLKAAVKDGN

-1237 VYLKSG
+1237 VYLNSG
-1243 SGDFAYSNLLGKV
+1243 NGNFTYSQLLQNVSCASGINGF
-1256 SGATG
+1256 
-1261 IDGLYIQTGSV
+1261 YIQTSPIE
-1272 TLSKDSSSSLD
+1272 TNDSAVAFTAL
-1283 LFKYDGSTDISQ
+1283 KYDGKTDIPAIEKQ
-1295 VSKKEVKLSFFCDKN
+1295 TVKLAFY
-1310 PATGSLKVTVA
+1310 TGASIAGANIDVTVA
-1321 DDGNRSQFNS
+1321 DTGDMSQFNS
-1331 AYDSLNSYI
+1331 AYSALSNYV

-1349 DYDKASGSSATYDA
+1349 DYDEANGTSATYDV
-1363 ATAALAAGF
+1363 ATAALAAGYQ
-1372 EARQSPLNLSTAGT
+1372 AKYSPLNQSTAST
-1386 LSSAFTKTPVTSEV
+1386 LASNFTKVPVTTEV
-1400 KTVIGE
+1400 ASAHGEVATVPVQDAAE
-1406 PATKPVTSLD
+1406 LPENLRATAVTDWSL
-1416 QLPAALAAY
+1416 
-1425 ATTDGNYYYAD
+1425 YYAD
-1436 SAMSQPYYTTEALT
+1436 EDMTKVYYTNVPLT
-1450 DADVTVQTST
+1450 DDDVTIGDDPNSGTENYQ
-1460 NVGGQAYTV
+1460 NLE
-1469 GMDKTGQVVV
+1469 VV
-1479 KSGSSWYFLN
+1479 KVDGTWYYKN
-1489 TPAYATAWDT
+1489 SQAYATAWNTDS
-1499 TTYKDAPYAIN
+1499 YDAPYAVD
-1510 GAEKEGTFN
+1510 GAAKQGTYNQMKFDHFN
-1519 QAKFVYYNANGVA
+1519 DNGVLT
-1532 VSKDFTVKHMVTE
+1532 SGDYTVKVLLTQ
-1545 KSIVNNGEETR
+1545 KTIVNDGSENR

-1583 QIFTDVSS
+1583 QIFTKVSTV
-1591 IRDGMT
+1591 RDGMT
-1597 DANFDLPE
+1597 DANFNLPE

-1612 AKDAEEMYAADIYLK
+1612 AKDAEGMYAADIYLK

-1637 CGWNQIDKTIAD
+1637 CGWNQIDQTIAD
-1649 LANTNGNDAADYTY
+1649 LASKNGNDAADYTY

-1672 LIEEAVR
+1672 QIEEAIR
-1679 MFKLYMGTVTERGYI
+1679 MFNLYMGTVTERGYI

-1836 GTPVA
+1836 GAPVA

-1865 TCSQPTKNDK
+1865 TCSQPTKTDK

-1890 EPGVKTFTCSDCGGT
+1890 EDGVKTFTCTECGGT
-1905 YTVAIPATDH
+1905 YTVAIPATGH

-2051 TVAIADITY
+2051 TVAIADVTY

-2084 SQPVA
+2084 SQSVA

-2302 AKAFLTYRDQNG
+2302 AKAFLTYKDQKG
-2314 KVRTVY
+2314 KVQTVY

>member
-33 ANASANTKYHD
+33 AEASAKTKYHD
-44 QDLDFNSL
+44 DALDFNSL

-62 CTALLDFVDLTLAQA
+62 CTALLDFVDLTLAEA
-77 NIAPMNIDLSILG
+77 NIAPMNIDLSVLG
-90 SISIKLGSVDEVLE
+90 SITIKLGSVDEVLQ
-104 TVQNLDKF
+104 TVQGLDTF
-112 LNSKSALL
+112 LNNKSAIL
-120 LLAGDARYVDL
+120 LLAGDAQYLDL

-152 KLVRNISSDAGP
+152 KLVRNLSSNAGP
-164 EGANGNIVKKLLR
+164 EGAKGNIVKKLLR
-177 GDLGLGI
+177 GELTLGV
-184 VNSFL
+184 VNSFID
-189 NVYKTIGDLIGMP
+189 VYKTIGDLIGMSS
-202 NGYQSNMVYNIV
+202 GYQSNMVYNIV
-214 RQLVLENTGWFT
+214 QQLVLENTGWFT

-233 RNNPSLE
+233 RKNPNLE
-240 TSKLDSVLLDKLSTQ
+240 TNKLDAILLDKLSTQ

-266 ADGTNS
+266 ADGSNS
-272 RDRYAQYM
+272 ADRYKQHLANPSANVPYYFSNLNYVS
-280 ENGSAPYIDT
+280 EEDSLVNGQG
-290 TNLHYVTQEDHD
+290 V
-302 KNGEAIGN
+302 GN
-310 VYLFRY
+310 IYLFRY
-316 KDQKLVL
+316 NGETLSV
-323 KPTDTLFDFGFQA
+323 KPSDNLYTVAYKAFDMA
-336 FEMVW
+336 W
-341 NTALKDTL
+341 HTALKDTL
-349 GQLNSGVG
+349 GQLNSNTG

-362 YYMWYTGATTHNT
+362 YFMWYTGATTHNT
-375 AWDYSNVANNYAAA
+375 AWNYSNVAGNYGDA
-389 DVQAWAAYE
+389 DVKAWAAYE

-410 TLGEEYK
+410 TLADQYK
-417 DAASYLAYI
+417 DAATFLTFV
-426 KADLEKYNSRDLV
+426 KDDLEKYNDREIV
-439 KNPTYT
+439 KDPTYT
-445 WRDIDSTTLFNKL
+445 WRDIDSTYLFNKL
-458 RYSPMS
+458 RYSALS
-464 VYYFKQATGPLN
+464 EHYFKQATGPLN

-482 GMKNIEAF
+482 GMPNLTAF
-490 MANDYSSYSSMLA
+490 MDNEYHNYSSLPA

-511 AVKDFLPSYDAS
+511 AVKDFVPGFDAS
-523 VLTKV
+523 KLNKTG
-528 NSDDPGNVAQTLVG
+528 SEDAATIASTLVG
-542 NMLKVLQYIC
+542 NMFQVLQHIA
-552 DQTDANILGAFY
+552 DATDKNILSAFY
-564 NKNGE
+564 RENGA
-569 GTALTEANLE
+569 GAALTEANIE

-619 QLYLGYVLPDHDYSS
+619 QLYLSYVLPEKDYSS
-634 LVQKGADGKY
+634 LMTKGADGKY
-644 DVTIDNLLLMA
+644 DITMDTLLLMA
-655 RDAVGYVMSPYIIM
+655 RDAVGYVMSPYVVM
-669 HDKDGNLWNPETAT
+669 HDKDGNLWSPETAT
-683 LNDGVSL
+683 LTDGVSL

-701 AGTDTFKDGEHGKGL
+701 AGTDTFADGEQGKGL

-737 WENINVIANK
+737 WDNINVIANK

-866 DSSFGVLGT
+866 NSSSYGVLGT

-926 ASARVAD
+926 ASARIAD
-933 SNLTLSYGGNTT
+933 SNVTMSMSGDAV

-962 KNADG
+962 KDAQG
-967 NFVARGRYNIEITN
+967 NFVARGRYNMEITD
-981 VVSDNSACTVDFSSK
+981 VTSDNAECTVDFSSQ
-996 TVVPEKSASF
+996 TVVPEKTATF
-1006 TVTNGGFDADT
+1006 NVTANGFDEDT

-1027 IDTNTNQALYTGL
+1027 IDTNTNQAIYTGL
-1040 TCKTYQFVTPQKNWS
+1040 TCKTYQYFTPDKSWS
-1055 DSVYPGGS
+1055 DSAYPGGGM
-1063 QDSRFSN
+1063 DGNF
-1070 GSSGKTADGQAT
+1070 GKNED
-1082 VNNTSYFG
+1082 TSTTDG
-1090 NAYLNQKPFRVSYPT
+1090 NASIKSTSAFGEKYWAATTKPFKVNYPAEVVLSTSDPSAVS
-1105 DIVLA
+1105 
-1110 SSNLDAV
+1110 
-1117 KNYKIRLGYDRTLA
+1117 NYKARLALWCTVAGHPDR
-1131 GSPDK
+1131 
-1136 TLDGVFAYSTSSVK
+1136 TLDGVYSYTTGTVHDSVTNK
-1150 DSFSN
+1150 DVS
-1155 KTVTVNN
+1155 VN
-1162 SNMMAAFDKFTGDVL
+1162 SGNMLAAFDKVTGDVL
-1177 NYEKVDYTTDGGQTW
+1177 NYQKVDYTTDGGQTW
-1192 VKGVAASQVPSN
+1192 VKGVAANQVPSN

-1243 SGDFAYSNLLGKV
+1243 SGNYAYNSLLGNI

-1261 IDGLYIQTGSV
+1261 IDGLYIQTGAV
-1272 TLSKDSSSSLD
+1272 TLQKDSSTNLD
-1283 LFKYDGSTDISQ
+1283 LFKYDGSTDMGQ
-1295 VSKKEVKLSFFCDKN
+1295 VSGQNVNLAFYTSKEVGTGNLS
-1310 PATGSLKVTVA
+1310 VTIA
-1321 DDGNRSQFNS
+1321 DDGSRSQFNS
-1331 AYDSLNSYI
+1331 AYDSLERYI

-1349 DYDKASGSSATYDA
+1349 DYENGSSATYDA
-1363 ATAALAAGF
+1363 ATVALGAGF
-1372 EARQSPLNLSTAGT
+1372 EARLSPLNSNTAST
-1386 LSSAFTKTPVTSEV
+1386 LSSAFNKMAVTSEV

-1416 QLPAALAAY
+1416 QLPVALAAY
-1425 ATTDGNYYYAD
+1425 ATTDGTYYYAD

-1450 DADVTVQTST
+1450 DADVTGKTST
-1460 NVGGQAYTV
+1460 NVGGQAYTTAT
-1469 GMDKTGQVVV
+1469 DPTGQTVV
-1479 KSGSSWYFLN
+1479 KDGSTWYFLN
-1489 TPAYATAWDT
+1489 AQAYATAWDT

-1510 GAEKEGTFN
+1510 GAEKEGTYN

-1545 KSIVNNGEETR
+1545 KSIVNNGSETR

-1572 CAQMLSVTVAG
+1572 CAQMLSVTVAS
-1583 QIFTDVSS
+1583 QIFTKVSTV
-1591 IRDGMT
+1591 RDGMT

-1612 AKDAEEMYAADIYLK
+1612 AKDAEKMYAADIYLK

-1637 CGWNQIDKTIAD
+1637 CGWNQIDQTIAD

-1679 MFKLYMGTVTERGYI
+1679 MFNLYMGTVTERGYI

-1713 TTTWTDSGKVDA
+1713 TTTWTDSGNVDA

-1790 AATYVP
+1790 AAIYVP

-1825 TKPAL
+1825 GTAPSGFAVTGKVLAL
-1830 GHTHNY
+1830 ANDKGELATDEFTVRGCDVIIN
-1836 GTPVA
+1836 GETVA
-1841 DYTSGEAFVE
+1841 T
-1851 GKDYTHTATCTGEG
+1851 TGEDG
-1865 TCSQPTKNDK
+1865 
-1875 CTFDNGVETKAATCT
+1875 
-1890 EPGVKTFTCSDCGGT
+1890 TFT
-1905 YTVAIPATDH
+1905 I
-1915 AWGQWSHDAAT
+1915 
-1926 AEADATHTRVCAND
+1926 
-1940 ASHKETKA
+1940 
-1948 CDFTAKVTQEATLD
+1948 
-1962 QAEITTYTCKDC
+1962 
-1974 GYSYTKETAPALA
+1974 PALA
-1987 GVTVTVN
+1987 NGSYTATLSYAYGYDRNITITVKDGNVDLGNLGMLVCNYSKDDYINAADYATYLASSGASQGEDSYNAACDYNHDGYVN
-1994 AVENGSVT
+1994 ASDYAIY
-2002 LAGQDV
+2002 LAFSD
-2008 TAGGSKKFAENG
+2008 AELSN
-2020 TYTLVATPNEN
+2020 
-2031 CTFVGWQTGNKIV
+2031 
-2044 STDATYT
+2044 
-2051 TVAIADITY
+2051 AI
-2060 TPVFAESA
+2060 
-2068 KPVQF
+2068 
-2073 TFVDMFNNVIS
+2073 
-2084 SQPVA
+2084 
-2089 SGADVKIPQAPTY
+2089 
-2102 TGYTFTGWSADEATI
+2102 
-2117 KAATSSMTVYAQ
+2117 
-2129 YEKDAAATYTVTT
+2129 
-2142 DADAT
+2142 
-2147 VAYGSNSAQGTLADV
+2147 YG
-2162 PYGTQVTV
+2162 
-2170 SKAGA
+2170 
-2175 TAWAIDGKIVAYG
+2175 
-2188 DSYTFYVAS
+2188 
-2197 DVTVKAASATTQAPV
+2197 
-2212 VAAVSANQVAGSYKV
+2212 
-2227 EFVATRAMVDG
+2227 
-2238 CTYLK
+2238 
-2243 SGFVYGKNLTDAD
+2243 
-2256 LTLANVGKKGS
+2256 
-2267 ADNSGVVKAAYAN
+2267 
-2280 STEGSTQ
+2280 
-2287 FILSYGISAQTGTAS
+2287 
-2302 AKAFLTYRDQNG
+2302 
-2314 KVRTVY
+2314 
-2320 SDVMN
+2320 
-2325 HTYA
+2325 